1 MPLGRLCHHHRCQVR
16 TTRALAAS
24 MAVRVLSEARPTL
37 HPTSACDP
45 GDGAVQSAIAPFPL
59 PALLGCGTAINHE
72 FTAGDKRRLIGG
84 KIQHAIGDIGGR
96 AGSAEGDTP

>member
-1 MPLGRLCHHHRCQVR
+1 MPGTYRPGLGGFES
-16 TTRALAAS
+16 RA
-24 MAVRVLSEARPTL
+24 RFARDATNSL
-37 HPTSACDP
+37 HPASACAQ
-45 GDGAVQSAIAPFPL
+45 GACASQSAIAPCPL
-59 PALLGCGTAINHE
+59 PALLGRGTAINHE